1 MPLQELDFERF
12 KETVKKSFNRAKRDI
27 LEQSKRLKE
36 LEVKNLELGELMQ
49 DILKELREIKN
60 YVYNTDRPKS
70 KNSEKK
76 ANISAYDKILALLAL
91 GPISTTQLK
100 SIMVDKEQL
109 CSKATFYRYIKNLIN
124 KGKVIFVKEGDSSVL
139 MLSQNQHINP

>member
-36 LEVKNLELGELMQ
+36 LEVRNLELGELMQ

-60 YVYNTDRPKS
+60 YVYNTDRLKS